1 MGKKRANDDDVKT
14 MSLWDHLEELRW
26 TIFKSGAAVA
36 VTTGLVV
43 FKVDSILEI
52 VLRPISQLKAKY
64 PDLKLE
70 NVLSGPFDG
79 VLIKLKLS
87 LLLGVML
94 GLPFV
99 ILFFWSFVS
108 PGLKSSER
116 KAFVWIC
123 GAGTL
128 FFATG
133 MVCGYLLVF
142 PILSILMRF
151 SVESAANLWNLK
163 DFVTFMFYWLLGAG
177 VVFEMPLAMVVLARL
192 GVVNVETLR
201 KVRPYFLIGAF
212 VVAAIITPPDPFT
225 MAMVGV
231 PLVILYEIGILAASI
246 GATAIP
252 NDEKT
257 GK

>member
-1 MGKKRANDDDVKT
+1 
-14 MSLWDHLEELRW
+14 
-26 TIFKSGAAVA
+26 
-36 VTTGLVV
+36 
-43 FKVDSILEI
+43 
-52 VLRPISQLKAKY
+52 
-64 PDLKLE
+64 
-70 NVLSGPFDG
+70 
-79 VLIKLKLS
+79 
-87 LLLGVML
+87 
-94 GLPFV
+94 
-99 ILFFWSFVS
+99 
-108 PGLKSSER
+108 
-116 KAFVWIC
+116 
-123 GAGTL
+123 
-128 FFATG
+128 
-133 MVCGYLLVF
+133 
-142 PILSILMRF
+142 MRF

-252 NDEKT
+252 NDKKT